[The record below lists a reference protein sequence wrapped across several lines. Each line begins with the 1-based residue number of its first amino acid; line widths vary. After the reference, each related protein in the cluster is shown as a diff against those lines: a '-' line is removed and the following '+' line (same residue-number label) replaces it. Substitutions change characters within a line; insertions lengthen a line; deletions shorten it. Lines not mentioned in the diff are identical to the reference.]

1 MLAPLYPILDTDLLT
16 ARALDLASIANAWQ
30 SAGVKLM
37 QYRNKQG
44 NAREMLRDAARIRKI
59 FPTNGVTR
67 LILNDR
73 PDLALLADFDGV
85 HVGQTDVSVEDA
97 RKIVGA
103 THWVGVSTHSF
114 EQVAEADETSCDY
127 IAYGPIFPTGSK
139 TNPDP
144 TVGLAGLSA
153 ARALTAKPL
162 VVIGGITRKNCRGV
176 IDAGADSVAVI
187 SDLLPG
193 IENNNGSSKSARQI
207 VEEFLALL
215 M

>member
-1 MLAPLYPILDTDLLT
+1 MLAPLYPILDTSLLT
-16 ARALDLASIANAWQ
+16 ARSLDLAYIANAWQ
-30 SAGVKLM
+30 VAGVTLV
-37 QYRNKQG
+37 QYRNKHG
-44 NAREMLRDAARIRKI
+44 NAREMLRDAARIREI
-59 FPTNGVTR
+59 FPRNGIAR

-85 HVGQTDVSVEDA
+85 HVGQGDLLGEDA
-97 RKIVGA
+97 RRIVGP
-103 THWVGVSTHSF
+103 TRWVGVSTHSS
-114 EQVAEADETSCDY
+114 EQVAEADKTNCDY
-127 IAYGPIFPTGSK
+127 IAYGPIFLTESK

-144 TVGLAGLSA
+144 PVGLAGLSA
-153 ARALTAKPL
+153 ARTLTAKPL
-162 VVIGGITRKNCRGV
+162 VAIGGVTRKNCRSA

-193 IENNNGSSKSARQI
+193 SENNNGSSKSARQI

>member
-1 MLAPLYPILDTDLLT
+1 LLT
-16 ARALDLASIANAWQ
+16 ARSLDLESLATAWQ
-30 SAGVKLM
+30 AAGVTLL

-44 NAREMLRDAARIRKI
+44 NAREMLRDASRMRKI
-59 FPTNGVTR
+59 FPANGVAR

-85 HVGQTDVSVEDA
+85 HVGQGDVSVEDA
-97 RKIVGA
+97 RRIVGA
-103 THWVGVSTHSF
+103 NRWVGASTHSP
-114 EQVAEADETSCDY
+114 EQVMEADKTTCHY

-139 TNPDP
+139 NNPDP

-153 ARALTAKPL
+153 ARTLTTKPL
-162 VVIGGITRKNCRGV
+162 VAIGGVTRKNCRSV

-193 IENNNGSSKSARQI
+193 CEDNNGDSKSARQI
-207 VEEFLALL
+207 IEEFLALL